1 MPLKTKMTRIKH
13 IDMKKILLSLFT
25 FFCIL
30 ATANAETYTHTFNNG
45 ELTTAGGTVKLSDI
59 EWNASS
65 CTYIDWNAA
74 KGIQIGSKN
83 NPNTSY
89 TLSTSGF
96 AGCTIRSITVNSS
109 IAANGDAKITMT
121 VGNQT
126 SGQYTPTTTDLPY
139 TFDCDDTTGDIT
151 ISWTATQRAYYIKS
165 ITIDYTPDASTV
177 NIPTPEFKT
186 PAIVYAD
193 KVEKVTVET
202 ADQSAAIYYT
212 TDGTD
217 PVYEDYINET
227 GSTKSSKTY
236 VMYFDLTATTT
247 IKAMAVRTDGDAV
260 FKSGIAEQTYIVS
273 RTMPY
278 LPANSIAS
286 GNKYAMIA
294 ADSSATYF
302 YGKEAEGQLP
312 TKTATSVNSKYTNTV
327 ECAGFTFTATNG
339 GYTIQDEL
347 ERYISPA
354 NNGFSYTASAVWNVT
369 IDNSGNALI
378 TCDDKTIY
386 YSTTDA
392 TFGCYQAGEITAEH
406 ILPRLYMQREYPQY
420 TIIPESGTTFEILET
435 ITVKCEEGIAA
446 TSDLKIEAE
455 GFKTVFTVSQ
465 TDKNT
470 LVFTADTAIVSHNNY
485 DLNINIT
492 AGDIILNP
500 EVMEMSF
507 PVPVKYGVRTIAKY
521 TITGDAEA
529 AVIEEVT
536 PANGATVEELSH
548 FVFTFSYYASHTDN
562 TEIAPK
568 LHLEGSDELIA
579 LEKSV
584 TKADGNYIG
593 MQQAALKTVEPVKA
607 NGTYIL
613 EIPTGYFCDGNGKDI
628 KGITLK
634 YIVKN
639 DTAVE
644 NIVTDGQNGWVIYN
658 TNGIKVLETEDADKV
673 KALPGGIYIINGTK
687 TIIR

>member
-1 MPLKTKMTRIKH
+1 
-13 IDMKKILLSLFT
+13 MKKFLLSIFT
-25 FFCIL
+25 ILCIL
-30 ATANAETYTHTFNNG
+30 ATANAETYTHTFKSG
-45 ELTTAGGTVKLSDI
+45 ELTTDGGALTLSDI
-59 EWNASS
+59 EWSATGA
-65 CTYIDWNAA
+65 TYIGWNTT

-83 NPNTSY
+83 DPSPSY

-96 AGCTIRSITVNSS
+96 AGYKIKSVTVNSS
-109 IAANGDAKITMT
+109 IAASGDAKTTIT

-126 SGQYTPTTTDLPY
+126 SESYKLTTSDAAY

-151 ISWTATQRAYYIKS
+151 ISWTASQRAYYIKS

-177 NIPTPEFKT
+177 TIPTPEFKT

-202 ADQSAAIYYT
+202 ADQSAVLYYT

-217 PVYEDYINET
+217 PVYEDWVNET
-227 GSTKSSKTY
+227 GSTKSSKYY
-236 VMYFDLTATTT
+236 VMYFDLTTTTT

-260 FKSGIAEQTYIVS
+260 FKSDIAEQTYIVS

-278 LPANSIAS
+278 LPASEMTS

-294 ADSSATYF
+294 ADSAATYY
-302 YGKEAEGQLP
+302 YGAEAEGFLP
-312 TKTATSVNSKYTNTV
+312 TKTATDVNGKYTNTV
-327 ECAGFTFTATNG
+327 ECAGFTFTATDG

-347 ERYISPA
+347 GRYLSPA
-354 NNGFSYTASAVWNVT
+354 DNGFSFATEAVWNVT
-369 IDNSGNALI
+369 IDNNVNATI
-378 TCDDKTIY
+378 TCDGKTIY
-386 YSTTDA
+386 YSTADA
-392 TFGCYQAGEITAEH
+392 TFGCHATGTAEH
-406 ILPRLYMQREYPQY
+406 VLPKLYMQREYPQY
-420 TIIPESGTTFEILET
+420 TITPESGSTMTKLET
-435 ITVKCEEGIAA
+435 ITVKCEEGIKA
-446 TSDLKIEAE
+446 TSDLKIAVD

-465 TDKNT
+465 PDNNT
-470 LVFTADTAIVSHNNY
+470 LVFTANEPIVSHNNY
-485 DLNINIT
+485 DISINIT

-500 EVMEMSF
+500 EVMEMSL
-507 PVPVKYGVRTIAKY
+507 PVPVKYGVRTITKY

-536 PANGATVEELSH
+536 PANGATVESLSH

-584 TKADGNYIG
+584 TKEDGNYIG
-593 MQQAALKTVEPVKA
+593 MQQAALKTVEPVTA

-613 EIPTGYFCDGNGKDI
+613 EIPTGYFIDGNGKEI
-628 KGITLK
+628 EGITLK
-634 YIVKN
+634 YTVEN
-639 DTAVE
+639 DTAIE
-644 NIVTDGQNGWVIYN
+644 GITADNENGWTIYN
-658 TNGIKVLETEDADKV
+658 TCGVKVLETKDASKV
-673 KALPGGIYIINGTK
+673 NALPSGIYIINGTK
-687 TIIR
+687 TIIK

>member
-1 MPLKTKMTRIKH
+1 
-13 IDMKKILLSLFT
+13 MKKNLLSIFT
-25 FFCIL
+25 IFCIL
-30 ATANAETYTHTFNNG
+30 ATANAETYTHTFSKG
-45 ELTTAGGTVKLSDI
+45 ELTTTGGTLTLSDI
-59 EWNASS
+59 EWNA
-65 CTYIDWNAA
+65 TEATAIEWNAT

-83 NPNTSY
+83 NPCTSY

-96 AGCTIRSITVNSS
+96 TGCTIRSITVNSS
-109 IAANGDAKITMT
+109 IAASGDATATIT
-121 VGNQT
+121 VGNQPSEAYKLTT
-126 SGQYTPTTTDLPY
+126 SDAAY

-151 ISWTATQRAYYIKS
+151 ISWTASQRAYYIKS
-165 ITIDYTPDASTV
+165 ITIDYTPDASSV
-177 NIPTPEFKT
+177 VIPTPEFKT

-193 KVEKVTVET
+193 KVENVTVET
-202 ADQSAAIYYT
+202 ADQSAVLYYT

-217 PVYEDYINET
+217 PVYEDWVNET
-227 GSTKSSKTY
+227 GSTKSSKYY

-278 LPANSIAS
+278 IPASEIAS

-294 ADSSATYF
+294 ADSAATYY
-302 YGKEAEGQLP
+302 YGAEAEGLLP
-312 TKTATSVNSKYTNTV
+312 TKTATDVNGKYTNTV
-327 ECAGFTFTATNG
+327 ECAGFTFTATDG
-339 GYTIQDEL
+339 GYTIQDEQG
-347 ERYISPA
+347 RYLAPA
-354 NNGFSYTASAVWNVT
+354 SNGFGFGTSAVWSVA
-369 IDNSGNALI
+369 IDDNGNATI
-378 TCDDKTIY
+378 SCNGKTIY
-386 YSTTDA
+386 YSTGDA
-392 TFGCYQAGEITAEH
+392 TFGCHDTGSAEH
-406 ILPRLYMQREYPQY
+406 VLPKLYMQREYPQY
-420 TIIPESGTTFEILET
+420 TIAPETGSSMTKLET

-446 TSDLKIEAE
+446 TSNLKIAAD
-455 GFKTVFTVSQ
+455 GFKTAFTVSQ
-465 TDKNT
+465 PDSKT
-470 LVFTADTAIVSHNNY
+470 LVFTAAEPIVSHNNY

-500 EVMEMSF
+500 EVMEMSL

-536 PANGATVEELSH
+536 PANGATVEELSY

-568 LHLEGSDELIA
+568 LHLEGSSELIA

-584 TKADGNYIG
+584 QKADGTYIG
-593 MQQAALKTVEPVKA
+593 MQQAALKTVEPVTA

-613 EIPTGYFCDGNGKDI
+613 EIPTGYFCDGNGKEI
-628 KGITLK
+628 EGMTLK

-639 DTAVE
+639 DTAIE
-644 NIVTDGQNGWVIYN
+644 DIAADEENGWVIYN
-658 TNGIKVLETEDADKV
+658 TVGIKVLETKDSSKV
-673 KALPGGIYIINGTK
+673 KALPSGIYIINGTK
-687 TIIR
+687 AIIK